1 MNSHLVILKKP
12 YLDLILAGEKTIELR
27 LTRAKRPAC
36 GQVRPVT
43 GSSSSPAAAPQGN
56 CMFAWET
63 WPSDEDGAWYAPYG
77 PRPDPACRVRTTHRS
92 VIKCPCSDA
101 IALGGPVCGLA
112 RAKDVEYHE
121 GLTPARIRQ
130 IQQQYNDQIRGDDA
144 VWESLMD
151 RQSGFLVWLS
161 DVRRIDPI
169 RIAKQDWRAWVV
181 LTREK
186 DFGLLRGLDSE
197 GNP

>member
-27 LTRAKRPAC
+27 LTRAKRPV
-36 GQVRPVT
+36 GGRVRP
-43 GSSSSPAAAPQGN
+43 GDRL
-56 CMFAWET
+56 FLK
-63 WPSDEDGAWYAPYG
+63 PS
-77 PRPDPACRVRTTHRS
+77 
-92 VIKCPCSDA
+92 
-101 IALGGPVCGLA
+101 GGPVCGLA
-112 RAKDVEYHE
+112 TAKDVEYHE
-121 GLTPARIRQ
+121 DLTPSRIRQ

-161 DVRRIDPI
+161 DIRRIDPI
-169 RIAKQDWRAWVV
+169 RIVKRDWRAWVV

-186 DFGLLRGLDSE
+186 DFGLLQRPDLE

>member
-1 MNSHLVILKKP
+1 ME
-12 YLDLILAGEKTIELR
+12 YY
-27 LTRAKRPAC
+27 
-36 GQVRPVT
+36 
-43 GSSSSPAAAPQGN
+43 
-56 CMFAWET
+56 
-63 WPSDEDGAWYAPYG
+63 ED
-77 PRPDPACRVRTTHRS
+77 
-92 VIKCPCSDA
+92 
-101 IALGGPVCGLA
+101 
-112 RAKDVEYHE
+112 
-121 GLTPARIRQ
+121 LTPARIRQ

>member
-1 MNSHLVILKKP
+1 MNHHLVILKKP

-27 LTRAKRPAC
+27 LTRAKRPA
-36 GQVRPVT
+36 GR
-43 GSSSSPAAAPQGN
+43 
-56 CMFAWET
+56 
-63 WPSDEDGAWYAPYG
+63 
-77 PRPDPACRVRTTHRS
+77 RVLPGDRLFLKQS
-92 VIKCPCSDA
+92 
-101 IALGGPVCGLA
+101 GGPVCGLA
-112 RAKDVEYHE
+112 MAKDVEYHE
-121 GLTPARIRQ
+121 ALTPARIRQ

-161 DVRRIDPI
+161 GVRRIDPI